1 MLFRSNMD
9 YFIAFLE
16 GIITFVSPC
25 LLPMLPIYISYF
37 MGDEEQANK
46 RHVLKNAF
54 GFILGFTFVFLVLG
68 AFAGSIGHLLV
79 DYNKQVQILSGIIII
94 LFGLNFTGFIKIPL
108 LNKSRTSNINTAN
121 LNFGTSFLFGSVFSI
136 SWTPC
141 VGAFLGSALMMA
153 STKGSFT
160 EGMLMLL
167 LYSIGLGIPF
177 FLSALLLDRLKQTF
191 DFIKKH
197 YRLIHLLSGG
207 ILIIVGLMMITGTFG
222 ILFRISL

>member
-1 MLFRSNMD
+1 MD

-153 STKGSFT
+153 STKGSFM

-222 ILFRISL
+222 ILFRIS

>member
-1 MLFRSNMD
+1 MD

-37 MGDEEQANK
+37 MGDDKQPNK
-46 RHVLKNAF
+46 RHIIKNAL
-54 GFILGFTFVFLVLG
+54 GFILGFTFVFLILG
-68 AFAGSIGHLLV
+68 AFAGSVGHLLIN
-79 DYNKQVQILSGIIII
+79 YNRQVQIVSGVIII
-94 LFGLNFTGFIKIPL
+94 LFGLNFTGWIKIPL
-108 LNKSRTSNINTAN
+108 LNKSRTTTMNTSN
-121 LNFGTSFLFGSVFSI
+121 LNFGTSLLFGSVFSI

-153 STKGSFT
+153 STKSSFL
-160 EGMLMLL
+160 EGMMMLL
-167 LYSIGLGIPF
+167 LYSIELGIPF

-197 YRLIHLLSGG
+197 YRLIHLIAGG
-207 ILIIVGLMMITGTFG
+207 ILIFVGFMMITGTFG
-222 ILFRISL
+222 ILFRL

>member
-1 MLFRSNMD
+1 MD

-79 DYNKQVQILSGIIII
+79 DYNRQVQILSGIIII

>member
-1 MLFRSNMD
+1 MD

-207 ILIIVGLMMITGTFG
+207 ILIIVGLMMITGIFG

>member
-1 MLFRSNMD
+1 MD

-37 MGDEEQANK
+37 MGDDKQPNK
-46 RHVLKNAF
+46 RHVLKNAL
-54 GFILGFTFVFLVLG
+54 GFILGFTFVFLILG
-68 AFAGSIGHLLV
+68 AFAGSVGHLLIN
-79 DYNKQVQILSGIIII
+79 YNRQVQIVSGVIII
-94 LFGLNFTGFIKIPL
+94 LFGLNFTGWIKIPL
-108 LNKSRTSNINTAN
+108 LNKSRTTTMNTSN
-121 LNFGTSFLFGSVFSI
+121 LNFGTSLLFGSVFSI

-153 STKGSFT
+153 STKSSFL
-160 EGMLMLL
+160 EGMMMLL

-197 YRLIHLLSGG
+197 YRLIHLIAGG
-207 ILIIVGLMMITGTFG
+207 ILIFVGFMMITGTFG
-222 ILFRISL
+222 ILFRL

>member
-1 MLFRSNMD
+1 MD

-37 MGDEEQANK
+37 MGDDKQPNK
-46 RHVLKNAF
+46 RHIIKNAL
-54 GFILGFTFVFLVLG
+54 GFILGFTFVFLILG
-68 AFAGSIGHLLV
+68 AFAGSVGHLLIN
-79 DYNKQVQILSGIIII
+79 YNRQVQIVSGVIII
-94 LFGLNFTGFIKIPL
+94 LFGLNFTGWIKIPL
-108 LNKSRTSNINTAN
+108 LNKSRTTTMNTSN
-121 LNFGTSFLFGSVFSI
+121 LNFGTSLLFGSVFSI

-153 STKGSFT
+153 STKSSFL
-160 EGMLMLL
+160 EGMMMLL

-197 YRLIHLLSGG
+197 YLLIHLIAGG
-207 ILIIVGLMMITGTFG
+207 ILIFVGFMMITGTFG
-222 ILFRISL
+222 ILFRL

>member
-1 MLFRSNMD
+1 MD

-37 MGDEEQANK
+37 MGDDKQPNK
-46 RHVLKNAF
+46 RHIIKNAL
-54 GFILGFTFVFLVLG
+54 GFILGFTFVFLILG
-68 AFAGSIGHLLV
+68 AFAGSVGHLLIN
-79 DYNKQVQILSGIIII
+79 YNRQVQIVSGVIII
-94 LFGLNFTGFIKIPL
+94 LFGLNFTGWIKIPL
-108 LNKSRTSNINTAN
+108 LNKSRTTTMNTSN
-121 LNFGTSFLFGSVFSI
+121 LNFGTSLLFGSVFSI

-153 STKGSFT
+153 STKSSFL
-160 EGMLMLL
+160 EGMMMLL

-197 YRLIHLLSGG
+197 YRLIHLIAGG
-207 ILIIVGLMMITGTFG
+207 ILIFVGFMMITGTFG
-222 ILFRISL
+222 ILFRL

>member
-1 MLFRSNMD
+1 MD

-37 MGDEEQANK
+37 MGDDKQPNK
-46 RHVLKNAF
+46 RHVLKNAL
-54 GFILGFTFVFLVLG
+54 GFILGFTFVFLILG
-68 AFAGSIGHLLV
+68 AFAGSVGHLLIN
-79 DYNKQVQILSGIIII
+79 YNRQVQIVSGVIII
-94 LFGLNFTGFIKIPL
+94 LFGLNFTGWIKIPL
-108 LNKSRTSNINTAN
+108 LNKSRTTTMNTSN
-121 LNFGTSFLFGSVFSI
+121 LNFGTSLLFGSVFSI

-153 STKGSFT
+153 STKSSFL
-160 EGMLMLL
+160 EGMMMLL

-197 YRLIHLLSGG
+197 YRLIHLIAGG
-207 ILIIVGLMMITGTFG
+207 ILIFVGLMMITGTFG
-222 ILFRISL
+222 ILFRL

>member
-1 MLFRSNMD
+1 MD

>member
-1 MLFRSNMD
+1 MAVQRLHVSNR
-9 YFIAFLE
+9 FSEIA
-16 GIITFVSPC
+16 VS
-25 LLPMLPIYISYF
+25 
-37 MGDEEQANK
+37 GN
-46 RHVLKNAF
+46 
-54 GFILGFTFVFLVLG
+54 LVHL
-68 AFAGSIGHLLV
+68 AGSIGHLLV

>member
-1 MLFRSNMD
+1 MD
-9 YFIAFLE
+9 NFIAFLE

>member
-1 MLFRSNMD
+1 MD

-37 MGDEEQANK
+37 MGDDKQPNK
-46 RHVLKNAF
+46 RHVLKNAL
-54 GFILGFTFVFLVLG
+54 GFILGFTFVFLILG
-68 AFAGSIGHLLV
+68 AFAGSVGHLLIN
-79 DYNKQVQILSGIIII
+79 YNRQVQIVSGVIII
-94 LFGLNFTGFIKIPL
+94 LFGLNFTGWIKIPL
-108 LNKSRTSNINTAN
+108 LNKSRTTTMNTSN
-121 LNFGTSFLFGSVFSI
+121 LNFGTSLLFGSVFSI

-153 STKGSFT
+153 STKSSFS
-160 EGMLMLL
+160 EGMMMLL

-197 YRLIHLLSGG
+197 YRLIHLIAGG
-207 ILIIVGLMMITGTFG
+207 ILIFVGFMMITGTFG
-222 ILFRISL
+222 ILFRL

>member
-1 MLFRSNMD
+1 MD

-37 MGDEEQANK
+37 MGDEEQSTK
-46 RHVLKNAF
+46 RHVLKNAS

-79 DYNKQVQILSGIIII
+79 DYNRQVQILSGIIII
-94 LFGLNFTGFIKIPL
+94 LFGLNFTGIIKIPL
-108 LNKSRTSNINTAN
+108 LNKSKSSNMNTAN

-177 FLSALLLDRLKQTF
+177 FLSALLLDRLKKTF

-197 YRLIHLLSGG
+197 YRLIHLLSGS

-222 ILFRISL
+222 ILFRI

>member
-1 MLFRSNMD
+1 MD

-46 RHVLKNAF
+46 RHVLKNAS

-79 DYNKQVQILSGIIII
+79 DYNRQVQILSGIIII
-94 LFGLNFTGFIKIPL
+94 LFGLNFTGIIKIPL
-108 LNKSRTSNINTAN
+108 LNKSKSSNMNTAN

-177 FLSALLLDRLKQTF
+177 FLSALLLDRLKKTF

-197 YRLIHLLSGG
+197 YRLIHLLSGA

-222 ILFRISL
+222 ILFRI

>member
-1 MLFRSNMD
+1 MD

-37 MGDEEQANK
+37 MGDDKQPNK
-46 RHVLKNAF
+46 RHIIKNAL
-54 GFILGFTFVFLVLG
+54 GFILGFTFVFLILG
-68 AFAGSIGHLLV
+68 AFAGSVGHLLIN
-79 DYNKQVQILSGIIII
+79 YNRQVQIVSGVIII
-94 LFGLNFTGFIKIPL
+94 LFGLNFTGWIKIPL
-108 LNKSRTSNINTAN
+108 LNKSRTTTMNTSN
-121 LNFGTSFLFGSVFSI
+121 LNFGTSLLFGSVFSI

-153 STKGSFT
+153 STKSSFS
-160 EGMLMLL
+160 EGMMMLL

-197 YRLIHLLSGG
+197 YRLIHLIAGG
-207 ILIIVGLMMITGTFG
+207 ILIFVGFMMITGTFG
-222 ILFRISL
+222 ILFRL

>member
-1 MLFRSNMD
+1 MD

-79 DYNKQVQILSGIIII
+79 DYNRQVQILSGIIII

-108 LNKSRTSNINTAN
+108 LNKSRTSNINTTN

-153 STKGSFT
+153 STKGSFM

-222 ILFRISL
+222 ILFRIS

>member
-1 MLFRSNMD
+1 MD

-37 MGDEEQANK
+37 MGDDKQPNK
-46 RHVLKNAF
+46 RHVLKNAL
-54 GFILGFTFVFLVLG
+54 GFILGFTFVFLILG
-68 AFAGSIGHLLV
+68 AFAGSVGHLLIN
-79 DYNKQVQILSGIIII
+79 YNRQVQIVSGIIII
-94 LFGLNFTGFIKIPL
+94 LFGLNFTGWIKIPL
-108 LNKSRTSNINTAN
+108 LNKSRTTTMNTSN
-121 LNFGTSFLFGSVFSI
+121 LNFGTSLLFGSVFSI

-153 STKGSFT
+153 STKSSFL
-160 EGMLMLL
+160 EGMMMLL

-197 YRLIHLLSGG
+197 YRLIHLIAGG
-207 ILIIVGLMMITGTFG
+207 ILIFVGFMMITGTFG
-222 ILFRISL
+222 ILFRL

>member
-1 MLFRSNMD
+1 MD

-37 MGDEEQANK
+37 MGDEEHPNK
-46 RHVLKNAF
+46 RHVLKNAL

-68 AFAGSIGHLLV
+68 AFAGSIGHLLIN
-79 DYNKQVQILSGIIII
+79 YNRQVQIVSGVIII
-94 LFGLNFTGFIKIPL
+94 LFGLNFTGWIKIPL
-108 LNKSRTSNINTAN
+108 LNKSRSTNMNTSN
-121 LNFGTSFLFGSVFSI
+121 LNFGTSFVFGSVFSI

-153 STKGSFT
+153 STKSSFL

-197 YRLIHLLSGG
+197 YRLIHLIAGG
-207 ILIIVGLMMITGTFG
+207 ILMIVGLMMITGTFG
-222 ILFRISL
+222 ILFRL

>member
-1 MLFRSNMD
+1 MD

-37 MGDEEQANK
+37 MGDDKQPNK
-46 RHVLKNAF
+46 RHIIKNAL
-54 GFILGFTFVFLVLG
+54 GFILGFTFVFLILG
-68 AFAGSIGHLLV
+68 AFAGSVGHLLIN
-79 DYNKQVQILSGIIII
+79 YNRQVQIVSGVIII
-94 LFGLNFTGFIKIPL
+94 LFGLNFTGWIKIPL
-108 LNKSRTSNINTAN
+108 LNKSRTTTMNTSN
-121 LNFGTSFLFGSVFSI
+121 LNFGTSLLFGSVFSI

-153 STKGSFT
+153 STKSSFL
-160 EGMLMLL
+160 EGMMMLL

-197 YRLIHLLSGG
+197 YRLIRLIAGG
-207 ILIIVGLMMITGTFG
+207 ILIFVGFMMITGTFG
-222 ILFRISL
+222 ILFRL

>member
-1 MLFRSNMD
+1 MD

-37 MGDEEQANK
+37 MGDDKQPNK
-46 RHVLKNAF
+46 RHIIKNAL
-54 GFILGFTFVFLVLG
+54 GFILGFTFVFLILG
-68 AFAGSIGHLLV
+68 AFAGSVGHLLIN
-79 DYNKQVQILSGIIII
+79 YNRQVQIVSGVIII
-94 LFGLNFTGFIKIPL
+94 LFGLNFTGWIKIPL
-108 LNKSRTSNINTAN
+108 LNKSRTTTMNTSN
-121 LNFGTSFLFGSVFSI
+121 LNFGTSLLFGSVFSI

-153 STKGSFT
+153 STKSSFS
-160 EGMLMLL
+160 EGMMMLL

-197 YRLIHLLSGG
+197 YRLIRLIAGG
-207 ILIIVGLMMITGTFG
+207 ILIFVGFMMITGTFG
-222 ILFRISL
+222 ILFRL

>member
-1 MLFRSNMD
+1 MD

-37 MGDEEQANK
+37 MGDDKQPNK
-46 RHVLKNAF
+46 RHIIKNAL
-54 GFILGFTFVFLVLG
+54 GFILGFTFVFLILG
-68 AFAGSIGHLLV
+68 AFAGSVGHLLIN
-79 DYNKQVQILSGIIII
+79 YNRQVQIVSGVIII
-94 LFGLNFTGFIKIPL
+94 LFGLNFTGWIKIPL
-108 LNKSRTSNINTAN
+108 LNKSRTTTMNTSN
-121 LNFGTSFLFGSVFSI
+121 LNFGTSLLFGRVFSI

-153 STKGSFT
+153 STKSSFL
-160 EGMLMLL
+160 EGMMMLL

-197 YRLIHLLSGG
+197 YRLIHLIAGG
-207 ILIIVGLMMITGTFG
+207 ILIFVGFMMITGTFG
-222 ILFRISL
+222 ILFRL